1 MDGQNSSGIGLEN
14 GEFLEDLYA
23 LYQQNPNQVDAGWR
37 TFFEGLD
44 VATPQK
50 GRQATAST
58 GVSQE
63 HASLYCSVKELVD
76 AYRRYGHLQAWTNP
90 LASEPPAIPH
100 QLKLT
105 TYQLNESDLVKQVPT
120 FGVLSQPMAPLSTV
134 LEKLR
139 TIYCSHIGYEYTF
152 IDSPA
157 QMEWIRQKIESPEFQ
172 GPLDI
177 GTRRQILKLLNQSEL
192 FEVFLH
198 TKFVGQKRFSLE
210 GGESMIP
217 TLRAVIDEAGD
228 IGADEF
234 YIGMAHR
241 GRLNVLT
248 NILDKSY
255 AEVFSEFD
263 ESYVPDSFGGSGDVK
278 YHKGFASD
286 VQTPTKKTVKVVL
299 VPNPSHLESVDPVV
313 EGMVRSRQDQRKDS
327 DGKKVV
333 PILIHGDAAV
343 AGQGIVYE
351 TLQMYRLDGYTTGGT
366 IHVVIN
372 NQVGFTTE
380 PKDDRS
386 TLYCTDIAKGF
397 SAPVFHVNG
406 EDPEACVKAARLA
419 ADIRDQ
425 FHCDVFIDIVCYRK
439 YGHNEADEPAFTQ
452 PISYEIIRKKKPV
465 RDLYSDFLIHGA
477 LLERTIAE
485 SLEAEFKKA
494 LQDHH
499 DEINGSKKGEKRSI
513 YAFKGDETL
522 FHHTMTGVPEAT
534 IKELVQALTKV
545 PDSVAVHPKI
555 GNLIK
560 DRQKMGE
567 GSKAIDWGMAEIL
580 AYASILWQ
588 GINIRISGQDVC
600 RGTFSHRH
608 AVWTDQKTNAPYSP
622 LKNLKEKQGTFHIYN
637 SLLSEFAVLGFEFGY
652 SVIQPDA
659 LVIWE
664 AQFGD
669 FANGAQ
675 VIIDQYV
682 TTAEQKWGQK
692 VNLVMLLPHG
702 YEGQGPEHSS
712 GRIERYLSLAGH
724 ENIQVINCTTPAQLF
739 HLLRRQ
745 VMRSIKKPL
754 IVFTPKGLLRHP
766 ECISMV
772 DELTKGSFL
781 EVLNDPKPPVKVH
794 RVVFCTGRVYYDLLV
809 ERAKDPHAD
818 VALIRIEQLYPLD
831 TARIKDVLEQ
841 YGEANQF
848 YWVQEEPEN
857 MGAWDYVKAPLQ
869 KLLPESKALEYIGRP
884 RSASTAAGSH
894 ALHKSE
900 FQALITA
907 VFPPKQPTIF
917 DMAGQHKSS

>member
-1 MDGQNSSGIGLEN
+1 MNSQNNAGVGLEN
-14 GEFLEDLYA
+14 GQYLEELYA
-23 LYQQNPNQVDAGWR
+23 LYQQNPSSVDPGWR
-37 TFFEGLD
+37 SYFSGLD
-44 VATPQK
+44 QSTSTTPLQIK
-50 GRQATAST
+50 SEISQANS
-58 GVSQE
+58 
-63 HASLYCSVKELVD
+63 SLFCRVKDLVE
-76 AYRRYGHLQAWTNP
+76 AYRSFGHLMAWTNP
-90 LASEPPAIPH
+90 LVAEAPPLPE
-100 QLKLT
+100 QLKLS
-105 TYQLNESDLVKQVPT
+105 TYQLNDSHLSSEVPT
-120 FGVLSQPMAPLSTV
+120 FGVLPTVTTTLSA
-134 LEKLR
+134 LIDKLR
-139 TIYCSHIGYEYTF
+139 SIYCFHIGYEYTF
-152 IDSPA
+152 LESSE
-157 QMEWIRQKIESPEFQ
+157 QVHWIQERIESPEFQ
-172 GPLDI
+172 ADLD
-177 GTRRQILKLLNQSEL
+177 GNTRRQILKLLNQSEL

-198 TKFVGQKRFSLE
+198 TKYVGQKRFSLE

-217 TLRAVIDEAGD
+217 TLRAVIDV
-228 IGADEF
+228 GADLGIDEF

-263 ESYVPDSFGGSGDVK
+263 EAYIPDSFGGSGDVK

-286 VQTPTKKTVKVVL
+286 VQTPASKKVKVVL
-299 VPNPSHLESVDPVV
+299 TPNPSHLESVDPVV
-313 EGMVRSRQDQRKDS
+313 EGMVRSRQDQRKDN
-327 DGKKVV
+327 GRKFVA
-333 PILIHGDAAV
+333 PILIHGDAALS
-343 AGQGIVYE
+343 GQGIVYE
-351 TLQMYRLDGYTTGGT
+351 TLQMYKLDGYSTGGT

-372 NQVGFTTE
+372 NQIGFTTE

-386 TLYCTDIAKGF
+386 TRYCTDIAKGF
-397 SAPVFHVNG
+397 GAPVFHVNG
-406 EDPEACVKAARLA
+406 EDPEACVKVARLA
-419 ADIRDQ
+419 AEIRQ
-425 FHCDVFIDIVCYRK
+425 KLQCDVFIDIVCYRK

-452 PISYEIIRKKKPV
+452 PTSYEIIRKKKPV
-465 RDLYSDFLIHGA
+465 RDLYSDFLIHGGMVEHA
-477 LLERTIAE
+477 IAE

-499 DEINGSKKGEKRSI
+499 DEINGAKKTEKRSLF
-513 YAFKGDETL
+513 AFKGDETL
-522 FHHTMTGVPEAT
+522 FHHMMTGVPEST
-534 IKELVQALTKV
+534 FREIIQALSKI
-545 PDSVAVHPKI
+545 PESLNLHPKI

-567 GSKAIDWGMAEIL
+567 GSKPIDWGMAEIL
-580 AYASILWQ
+580 AYASLLWQ
-588 GINIRISGQDVC
+588 GVDIRISGQDVC

-608 AVWTDQKTNAPYSP
+608 AMWVDQKDNSPYFP
-622 LKNLKEKQGTFHIYN
+622 LKHLKDKQGTFHIYN

-652 SVIQPDA
+652 SVIQPNS

-712 GRIERYLSLAGH
+712 GRVERYLSLAGH
-724 ENIQVINCTTPAQLF
+724 ENIQVVNCTTPAQLF

-766 ECISMV
+766 ECISMI
-772 DELTKGSFL
+772 DELTKGSFM
-781 EVLNDPKPPVKVH
+781 EVLNDIKPPAKASK
-794 RVVFCTGRVYYDLLV
+794 VVFCTGRVFYDLLA
-809 ERAKDPHAD
+809 ERSKDPQSD

-831 TARIKDVLEQ
+831 AARIVDILQQ
-841 YGEANQF
+841 YPTAEKY

-857 MGAWDYVKAPLQ
+857 MGAWDYIKNPLQ
-869 KLLPESKALEYIGRP
+869 KLLPETKVLEYIGRP

-900 FQALITA
+900 FQALIST

-917 DMAGQHKSS
+917 DMAGQHKSP

>member
-1 MDGQNSSGIGLEN
+1 MDGQINSGVGLEN
-14 GEFLEDLYA
+14 GQYLEELYA
-23 LYQQNPNQVDAGWR
+23 LYQQNPSQVDAGWKA
-37 TFFEGLD
+37 FFEGMD
-44 VATPQK
+44 FS
-50 GRQATAST
+50 ASARP
-58 GVSQE
+58 SISE
-63 HASLYCSVKELVD
+63 DDASLFCRAKELVE
-76 AYRRYGHLQAWTNP
+76 AYRRYGHLQAWVNP
-90 LASEPPAIPH
+90 LIDEAPAVPLELR
-100 QLKLT
+100 LK
-105 TYQLNESDLVKQVPT
+105 TYRIDDKDLAKSVPT
-120 FGVLSQPMAPLSTV
+120 FGVLPQSTVPLST
-134 LEKLR
+134 LIEKLR
-139 TIYCSHIGYEYTF
+139 SIYCSHIGYEYTF
-152 IDSPA
+152 IDTPE
-157 QMEWIRQKIESPEFQ
+157 QVEWIRRKIESPEFQ
-172 GPLDI
+172 SALDAD
-177 GTRRQILKLLNQSEL
+177 TRTLILKLLNKSEL

-198 TKFVGQKRFSLE
+198 TKYVGQKRFSLE

-217 TLRAVIDEAGD
+217 TLRAAIDAAGD
-228 IGADEF
+228 LGADEF

-263 ESYVPDSFGGSGDVK
+263 ESYIPDSFGGSGDVK
-278 YHKGFASD
+278 YHKGFISD
-286 VQTPTKKTVKVVL
+286 VQIPSKKTVKVIL

-313 EGMVRSRQDQRKDS
+313 EGMVRSRQDQRKDK
-327 DGKKVV
+327 DRKRVV
-333 PILIHGDAAV
+333 PILIHGDAAL

-351 TLQMYRLDGYTTGGT
+351 TLQMYELDGYSTGGT

-406 EDPEACVKAARLA
+406 DDPEACVKAARLA
-419 ADIRDQ
+419 AAIRDE

-452 PISYEIIRKKKPV
+452 PIAYESIRKKKPV
-465 RDLYSDFLIHGA
+465 RDLYSDFLIHGGMM
-477 LLERTIAE
+477 ERAIAE
-485 SLEAEFKKA
+485 KLEAEFKKD
-494 LQDHH
+494 LQNHH
-499 DEINGSKKGEKRSI
+499 DEINGTKKNGEKRSV
-513 YAFKGDETL
+513 YSFKGDETL
-522 FHHTMTGVPEAT
+522 FNHIMTGVPEAT
-534 IKELVQALTKV
+534 IKELVQAISKV
-545 PDSVAVHPKI
+545 PDTLTVHPKI

-580 AYASILWQ
+580 AYASLLWQ
-588 GINIRISGQDVC
+588 GVHIRISGQDVC

-608 AVWTDQKTNAPYSP
+608 AMWVDQKNNTPYYP
-622 LKNLKEKQGTFHIYN
+622 LKHLKEKQGTFHIYN

-652 SVIQPDA
+652 SVVQPDS

-724 ENIQVINCTTPAQLF
+724 ENIQVVNCTTPAQLF

-745 VMRSIKKPL
+745 VLRSIKKPL

-772 DELTKGSFL
+772 DELTKGSFM
-781 EVLNDPKPPVKVH
+781 EVLNDPKPPAKVN
-794 RVVFCTGRVYYDLLV
+794 RVAFCTGRVYYDLLS

-818 VALIRIEQLYPLD
+818 IALIRIEQLYPLD
-831 TARIKDVLEQ
+831 TARIKDVLES
-841 YGEANQF
+841 YGNVDRF

-869 KLLPESKALEYIGRP
+869 KLLPETKTLEYIGRP